1 MQRYLEA
8 QEKRIMQLEQEIKRL
23 TEEVSNLKNKPP
35 IRVDKIEYKFDQLK
49 VESLDGTLN
58 IGLNPN
64 DLNNIDEFAINNQPA
79 SPTPFPFPERERVVG
94 EMGEEIMSELAEMIQ
109 ETEAQ
114 VGISLEPSYHEFIKN
129 DVGHQLEQR
138 ISMYFDH
145 SSPMERSP
153 HQFEQLKEN
162 VYEKVKSDLQ
172 VALVN
177 FITQSRGQTG
187 GNNHNGV

>member
-8 QEKRIMQLEQEIKRL
+8 QEQRILQLELEIKRL
-23 TEEVSNLKNKPP
+23 SEEVSNLKNKPP

-49 VESLDGTLN
+49 VESLNGTLN

-64 DLNNIDEFAINNQPA
+64 DLNNIDEFAVNNQSTQA
-79 SPTPFPFPERERVVG
+79 TPFLFPERESIIN
-94 EMGEEIMSELAEMIQ
+94 EMRAQIMSELPEMVQ

-114 VGISLEPSYHEFIKN
+114 MGITLDSSYREFIKN
-129 DVGHQLEQR
+129 DVEQQLGQR
-138 ISMYFDH
+138 IIMYFDN
-145 SSPMERSP
+145 STIMERSP
-153 HQFEQLKEN
+153 QQFEQLKEK

-177 FITQSRGQTG
+177 FITQSNNQTG
-187 GNNHNGV
+187 GNQPNGI